1 MKVSQKQRNL
11 AIQTRSEL
19 NYPDQRTWHKK
30 ISSKHRASYNN
41 PKTRKGLWNQKNST
55 GTKANRSNFLLK
67 LFLHPIATFF
77 RSVSKSKA
85 SIPFL
90 LAGQLSAAISPP
102 ARAEPGLFWPRGFQ
116 SLVLTQRGG
125 DGGTTPVVASN
136 VNGDHQTRY
145 SNGVGPRDLMMPGC
159 HKLFIVN

>member
-30 ISSKHRASYNN
+30 ISSKHRTSYNN

-90 LAGQLSAAISPP
+90 LAGQLSAAISPQP
-102 ARAEPGLFWPRGFQ
+102 VPNQGFSGHADFRALSWRNGGVMVGQSQLWQIMSMGIIRLGTAMGWAPG
-116 SLVLTQRGG
+116 T
-125 DGGTTPVVASN
+125 
-136 VNGDHQTRY
+136 
-145 SNGVGPRDLMMPGC
+145 
-159 HKLFIVN
+159 